1 MRMSRFLVLFAIV
14 ATGALPIAARVQA
27 QPPVHKAQHLE
38 SLSQRSDRLRTR
50 LEQMKR
56 AARLERLRQAE
67 RAQIRR
73 WIEQRVGRS
82 IAKRRAAARRAFIV
96 TRDGAWVVRG
106 EILALG
112 LDAKGLAAAR
122 KLGLTVLRRHPL
134 KTLGLELVTL
144 KVPRNRDT
152 LDTLDALRA
161 RLPAAHLEL
170 NHLFDPSGTDSE
182 RDAEGM
188 VPSPASLPWAD
199 LPPLEKGAL
208 GLVDLGVDPT
218 HPALKEARIEV
229 RNFTGEKRSSPSAH
243 GTAVASLLV
252 GAADDFA
259 GAARGAHLYAADV
272 FGDADTGGSTE
283 MILAALEWLAQERVP
298 VIAMPLVGPP
308 NLLLELSLARLAE
321 RGVLVVSPVGNEGPT
336 HPVAY
341 PAAYASVVA
350 VTATDAEG
358 KVFIGAQRGPE
369 VMFSAV
375 GVHLPAAAD
384 PGRLK
389 PVAGTSFA
397 VPEVAARLLR
407 ALPAPEPTAATAAV
421 AALEDAA
428 IDLGTPGHD
437 PVYGYGWVSF
447 GGYEQH
453 AQRMSKP

>member
-1 MRMSRFLVLFAIV
+1 MRVSRLLALFAV
-14 ATGALPIAARVQA
+14 ATIGGLPIAAAQA
-27 QPPVHKAQHLE
+27 QPPLHKAQRLE
-38 SLSQRSDRLRTR
+38 RLSQRSDRLRTR

-56 AARLERLRQAE
+56 AARLERLRQAD

-73 WIEQRVGRS
+73 WIERRVGRS
-82 IAKRRAAARRAFIV
+82 VARRRAAARRAFIV
-96 TRDGAWVVRG
+96 TRDGSWVVRG
-106 EILALG
+106 EILAIG
-112 LDAKGLAAAR
+112 LDAEGLAAAR

-134 KTLGLELVTL
+134 KTLGLDLVTL

-152 LDTLDALRA
+152 IDTLETLRA
-161 RLPAAHLEL
+161 QLPAVRLEL
-170 NHLFDPSGTDSE
+170 NHMFDPSGSE
-182 RDAEGM
+182 AGRNEQKTA
-188 VPSPASLPWAD
+188 PSPAPLPWDD
-199 LPPLEKGAL
+199 LPPLETGAI
-208 GLVDLGVDPT
+208 GLVDLGVDPG
-218 HPALKEARIEV
+218 HPALESAAIDIRS
-229 RNFTGEKRSSPSAH
+229 FTGEKRSSPSAH

-252 GAADDFA
+252 GATDEFV

-272 FGDADTGGSTE
+272 FGDADTGGSAE

-308 NLLLELSLARLAE
+308 NLLLEMSLARLAE
-321 RGVLVVSPVGNEGPT
+321 RGVLVVAPVGNAGPT
-336 HPVAY
+336 RPVAY
-341 PAAYASVVA
+341 PAAYPSVVA

-375 GVHLPAAAD
+375 GVNLPAAAD
-384 PGRLK
+384 PDHLE

-407 ALPAPEPTAATAAV
+407 GLPVPEPTAATAAV
-421 AALEDAA
+421 AALEHAA
-428 IDLGTPGHD
+428 IDLGVPGHD

-447 GGYEQH
+447 GGYERH